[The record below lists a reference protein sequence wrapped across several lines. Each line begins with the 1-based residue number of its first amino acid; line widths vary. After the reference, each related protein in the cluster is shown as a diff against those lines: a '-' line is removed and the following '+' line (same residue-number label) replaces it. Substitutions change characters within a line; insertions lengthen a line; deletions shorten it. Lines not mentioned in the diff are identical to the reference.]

1 MTVHELYK
9 KLTQRLPD
17 SLSES
22 WDNDGLMVCADTEA
36 PVRRVLLTLDVT
48 ENAVD
53 FAIENHFDLILSHHP
68 LIFRPLSAV
77 TEDSPVGRK
86 VIKLIKSSISVFSF
100 HTRADRVDGGVN
112 DVLADLL
119 ELTEIEPL
127 SEDGMG
133 RVGYLEEPMPLEAF
147 CDRVKEQLGAPILSV
162 ADGGNLVHKVA
173 LLGGEGKDYV
183 KAALVSEADTYISG
197 SLGYHTLEDAPELGI
212 NLIEGGHYY
221 TEAAV
226 LGFFEEL
233 LSLIDP
239 SVAVHTLSS
248 NNARF
253 M

>member
-9 KLTQRLPD
+9 KLVQRLPD

-22 WDNDGLMVCADTEA
+22 WDNDGLMVSADTDA
-36 PVRRVLLTLDVT
+36 PVRRVLLALDVT

-53 FAIENHFDLILSHHP
+53 FAIENRFDLILSHHP
-68 LIFRPLSAV
+68 LIFRPLSSV
-77 TEDSPVGRK
+77 TEDTPVGRK
-86 VIKLIKSSISVFSF
+86 VVKLIKNGISVISF

-133 RVGYLEEPMPLEAF
+133 RVGYLEEPMPLEEF

-183 KAALVSEADTYISG
+183 KAALASEADTYISG

-212 NLIEGGHYY
+212 NFIEGGHYY

-239 SVAVHTLSS
+239 SISVHVLSS

>member
-9 KLTQRLPD
+9 KLVQRLPD
-17 SLSES
+17 SLSEP
-22 WDNDGLMVCADTEA
+22 WDNDGLMVSADTDA
-36 PVRRVLLTLDVT
+36 PVRRVLLALDVT

-53 FAIENHFDLILSHHP
+53 FAIENRFDLILSHHP

-77 TEDSPVGRK
+77 TEDTPVGRK
-86 VIKLIKSSISVFSF
+86 VVKLIKNGISVISF

-133 RVGYLEEPMPLEAF
+133 RVGYLEEPMTLEEF

-183 KAALVSEADTYISG
+183 KAALASEADTYISG

-212 NLIEGGHYY
+212 NFIEGGHYY

-239 SVAVHTLSS
+239 SITLHVLPS

>member
-1 MTVHELYK
+1 ML
-9 KLTQRLPD
+9 
-17 SLSES
+17 
-22 WDNDGLMVCADTEA
+22 
-36 PVRRVLLTLDVT
+36 
-48 ENAVD
+48 
-53 FAIENHFDLILSHHP
+53 
-68 LIFRPLSAV
+68 
-77 TEDSPVGRK
+77 
-86 VIKLIKSSISVFSF
+86 
-100 HTRADRVDGGVN
+100 
-112 DVLADLL
+112 
-119 ELTEIEPL
+119 
-127 SEDGMG
+127 
-133 RVGYLEEPMPLEAF
+133 LEAF